1 MVTLVD
7 AREAIYERW
16 RVQWAATSAYTFDGE
31 KFIPPEGA
39 AWVRVAVRHQTST
52 LEAIGGAGYGGMNRY
67 QRGGAVFIQIFTPSN
82 DGTRDGDTLAQQA
95 RAVFEGIT
103 LSSNAIRFNNAVVR
117 EVGPDGP
124 WYQHNVEA
132 QFLYD
137 ERK

>member
-7 AREAIYERW
+7 ARETVYQRW
-16 RVQWAATSAYTFDGE
+16 IDQWGVTTPTTFDSE
-31 KFIPPEGA
+31 KFVPPEGL
-39 AWVRVAVRHQTST
+39 AWVRVAMRHSGSR
-52 LEAIGGAGYGGMNRY
+52 LEAIGGTGAGGMNKF
-67 QRGGAVFIQIFTPSN
+67 QRRGAVFIQIFTPIN
-82 DGTRDGDTLAQQA
+82 KGTREGDTLAQAA

-103 LSSNAIRFNNAVVR
+103 LSSNSIRFTNAVVR

-132 QFLYD
+132 QFNYD